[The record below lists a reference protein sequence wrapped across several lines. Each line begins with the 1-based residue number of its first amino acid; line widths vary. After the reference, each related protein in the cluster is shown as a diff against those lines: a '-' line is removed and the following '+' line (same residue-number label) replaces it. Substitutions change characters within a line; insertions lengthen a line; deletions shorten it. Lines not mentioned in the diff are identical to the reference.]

1 MSVSPTRRPSAHALL
16 IGHMCSRLSVDIN
29 TFPFLRTACRVYTD
43 NHLRYVAAG
52 IIKLYNIRD
61 TITGLKRVYATKL
74 LSHFT
79 ARFEPIVANGNSL
92 GTVDAIA
99 KVATAAADKIAQ
111 GLQKVGLNG
120 NSTAQAPAGELEDAS
135 VESDVAANGV
145 HDSFAQEAAAQ
156 ATQQQQ
162 SW

>member
-1 MSVSPTRRPSAHALL
+1 M
-16 IGHMCSRLSVDIN
+16 
-29 TFPFLRTACRVYTD
+29 YTD
-43 NHLRYVAAG
+43 NHLRYTAAG

-79 ARFEPIVANGNSL
+79 ARFEPIVINGNNSSCA
-92 GTVDAIA
+92 VDAIA
-99 KVATAAADKIAQ
+99 KVATVAADKIAQ
-111 GLQKVGLNG
+111 GLQKVNLNG
-120 NSTAQAPAGELEDAS
+120 NGTAQAPAGDLEDAS

-156 ATQQQQ
+156 PTQQQQ